1 MTDLIFIKYYK
12 IMSKT
17 KEKKRRRL
25 GDRKDGRLIRTGDP
39 MMRVAT
45 FIMPSRTG
53 AQNFFQDGFSTE
65 EIDAYIHKKRQEGY
79 PDLGILHLVIAAY
92 VRAVSQNPGVNRF
105 IGGLNLYA
113 RDDIQVIMAVK
124 KEMSVNAPETMI
136 KFYFKPEDTLDD
148 VYRQCTEKIQEYKNA
163 SDEENGFDK
172 LVGLLAFMPRFLLRG
187 MVGFLTWLDY
197 HGWLPKFLTDLS
209 PFHGSLVISSIA
221 SLGIPT
227 IYHHLYDF
235 GTVPLFIAFSTARHQ
250 DELGKDGSVKRTRY
264 LDFTITTDERICDGH
279 YYSVA
284 WRELRFQLKNPHL
297 LEVPPKEVVEDIE

>member
-1 MTDLIFIKYYK
+1 MH
-12 IMSKT
+12 KT
-17 KEKKRRRL
+17 QDKKRRRL

-65 EIDAYIHKKRQEGY
+65 EIDAYIQKKRQEGY
-79 PDLGILHLVIAAY
+79 PNLGILHIIIAAY
-92 VRAVSQNPGVNRF
+92 VRTVSQNPGVNRF

-113 RDDIQVIMAVK
+113 RNDIQVIMAVK
-124 KEMSVNAPETMI
+124 KEMSVNAPETMV
-136 KFYFKPEDTLDD
+136 KFHFKPEDTLDD

-163 SDEENGFDK
+163 SDEDNGFDK

-187 MVGFLTWLDY
+187 AVSFLTWFDY
-197 HGWLPKFLTDLS
+197 HGWIPKFLTDLS

-235 GTVPLFIAFSTARHQ
+235 GTVPMFIAFGTARHQ
-250 DELGKDGSVKRTRY
+250 NELQKDGSIKRTRY
-264 LDFTITTDERICDGH
+264 LDCTITMDERICDGH
-279 YYSVA
+279 YYAVA
-284 WRELRFQLKNPHL
+284 WREMRLHLKNPHL

>member
-1 MTDLIFIKYYK
+1 MH
-12 IMSKT
+12 KT
-17 KEKKRRRL
+17 QDKKRRRL

-65 EIDAYIHKKRQEGY
+65 EIDAYIQKKRQEGY
-79 PDLGILHLVIAAY
+79 PDLGILHIIIAAY
-92 VRAVSQNPGVNRF
+92 VRTVSQNPGVNRF

-113 RDDIQVIMAVK
+113 RNDIQVIMAVK
-124 KEMSVNAPETMI
+124 KEMSVNAPETMV
-136 KFYFKPEDTLDD
+136 KFHFKPEDTLDD

-163 SDEENGFDK
+163 SDEDNGFDK

-187 MVGFLTWLDY
+187 AVSFLTWFDY
-197 HGWLPKFLTDLS
+197 HGWIPKFLTDLS

-235 GTVPLFIAFSTARHQ
+235 GTVPMFIAFGTARHQ
-250 DELGKDGSVKRTRY
+250 NELQKDGSIKRTRY
-264 LDFTITTDERICDGH
+264 LDCTITMDERICDGH
-279 YYSVA
+279 YYAVA
-284 WRELRFQLKNPHL
+284 WREMRLHLKNPHL

>member
-1 MTDLIFIKYYK
+1 
-12 IMSKT
+12 MSKLQG
-17 KEKKRRRL
+17 KQRRRG

-65 EIDAYIHKKRQEGY
+65 DIDAYIHKKRQEGY
-79 PDLGILHLVIAAY
+79 PELGILHIIIAAY
-92 VRAVSQNPGVNRF
+92 VRSVSQHPGINRF

-113 RDDIQVIMAVK
+113 RNDIQVIMAVK
-124 KEMSVNAPETMI
+124 KEMSVNAPETMV
-136 KFYFKPEDTLDD
+136 KFHFKPEDTLDD

-172 LVGLLAFMPRFLLRG
+172 LVGLLAYMPRFLLRG
-187 MVGFLTWLDY
+187 AVSFLTWLDY

-209 PFHGSLVISSIA
+209 PFHGSMVISSIA

-235 GTVPLFIAFSTARHQ
+235 GTVPMFIAFSTSRHQ
-250 DELGKDGSVKRTRY
+250 NEVKKDGTIKRTRY
-264 LDFTITTDERICDGH
+264 LDCTITTDERICDGH

-284 WRELRFQLKNPHL
+284 WRELRLHLKNPHL
-297 LEVPPKEVVEDIE
+297 LEVPPKEVVEDIK

>member
-1 MTDLIFIKYYK
+1 
-12 IMSKT
+12 MSKMQ
-17 KEKKRRRL
+17 EKQRRRW

-65 EIDAYIHKKRQEGY
+65 DIDAYIHKKRQEGY
-79 PDLGILHLVIAAY
+79 PDLGILHIIIAAY
-92 VRAVSQNPGVNRF
+92 VRAVSQHPGINRF

-113 RDDIQVIMAVK
+113 RNDIQVIMAVK
-124 KEMSVNAPETMI
+124 KEMSVNAPETMV
-136 KFYFKPEDTLDD
+136 KFHFKPDATLED

-172 LVGLLAFMPRFLLRG
+172 LVGLLAYMPRFLLRG
-187 MVGFLTWLDY
+187 AVSFLTWLDY

-235 GTVPLFIAFSTARHQ
+235 GTVPLFISFSTSRHQ
-250 DELGKDGSVKRTRY
+250 NEVKKDGSIKRTRY
-264 LDFTITTDERICDGH
+264 LDCTATTDERICDGH

-284 WRELRFQLKNPHL
+284 WRAIRLHIKNPHL
-297 LEVPPKEVVEDIE
+297 LEVPPKEVVEDIK

>member
-1 MTDLIFIKYYK
+1 MH
-12 IMSKT
+12 KT
-17 KEKKRRRL
+17 QDKKRRRL

-65 EIDAYIHKKRQEGY
+65 EIDAYIQKKRQEGY
-79 PDLGILHLVIAAY
+79 PDLGILHIIIAAY
-92 VRAVSQNPGVNRF
+92 VRTVSQNPGVNRF

-113 RDDIQVIMAVK
+113 RNDIQVIMAVK
-124 KEMSVNAPETMI
+124 KEMSVNAPETMV
-136 KFYFKPEDTLDD
+136 KFHFKPEDTLDD

-163 SDEENGFDK
+163 SDEDNGFDK

-187 MVGFLTWLDY
+187 AVSFLTWFDY
-197 HGWLPKFLTDLS
+197 HGWIPKFLTDLS

-235 GTVPLFIAFSTARHQ
+235 GTVPMFIAFGTSRHQ
-250 DELGKDGSVKRTRY
+250 NELQKDGSIKRTRY
-264 LDFTITTDERICDGH
+264 LDCTITMDERICDGH
-279 YYSVA
+279 YYAVA
-284 WRELRFQLKNPHL
+284 WREMRLHLKNPHL

>member
-1 MTDLIFIKYYK
+1 MH
-12 IMSKT
+12 KT
-17 KEKKRRRL
+17 QDKKRRRL

-65 EIDAYIHKKRQEGY
+65 EIDAYIQKKRQEGY
-79 PDLGILHLVIAAY
+79 PDLGILHIIIAAY
-92 VRAVSQNPGVNRF
+92 VRTVSQNPGVNRF

-113 RDDIQVIMAVK
+113 RNDIQVIMAVK
-124 KEMSVNAPETMI
+124 KEMSVNAPETMV
-136 KFYFKPEDTLDD
+136 KFHFKPEDTLDD

-163 SDEENGFDK
+163 SDEDNGFDK
-172 LVGLLAFMPRFLLRG
+172 LVGLLAFMPCFLLR
-187 MVGFLTWLDY
+187 VAV
-197 HGWLPKFLTDLS
+197 S
-209 PFHGSLVISSIA
+209 GSLVISSIA

-235 GTVPLFIAFSTARHQ
+235 GTVPMFIAFSTSRHQ
-250 DELGKDGSVKRTRY
+250 NELQKDGSIKRTRY
-264 LDFTITTDERICDGH
+264 LDCTITMDERICDGH
-279 YYSVA
+279 YYAVA
-284 WRELRFQLKNPHL
+284 WREMRLHLKNPHL

>member
-1 MTDLIFIKYYK
+1 MH
-12 IMSKT
+12 KT
-17 KEKKRRRL
+17 QDKKRRRL

-65 EIDAYIHKKRQEGY
+65 EIDAYIQKKRQEGY
-79 PDLGILHLVIAAY
+79 PNLGILHIIIAAY
-92 VRAVSQNPGVNRF
+92 VRTVSQNPGVNRF

-113 RDDIQVIMAVK
+113 RNDIQVIMAVK
-124 KEMSVNAPETMI
+124 KEMSVNAPETMV
-136 KFYFKPEDTLDD
+136 KFHFKPEDTLDD

-163 SDEENGFDK
+163 SDEDNGFDK

-187 MVGFLTWLDY
+187 AVSFLTWFDY
-197 HGWLPKFLTDLS
+197 HGWIPKFLTDLS

-235 GTVPLFIAFSTARHQ
+235 GTVPMFIAFGTSRHQ
-250 DELGKDGSVKRTRY
+250 NELQKDGSIKRTRY
-264 LDFTITTDERICDGH
+264 LDCTITMDERICDGH
-279 YYSVA
+279 YYAVA
-284 WRELRFQLKNPHL
+284 WREMRLHLKNPHL

>member
-1 MTDLIFIKYYK
+1 MH
-12 IMSKT
+12 KT
-17 KEKKRRRL
+17 QDKKRRRL

-65 EIDAYIHKKRQEGY
+65 EIDAYIQKKRQEGY
-79 PDLGILHLVIAAY
+79 PNLGILHIIIAAY
-92 VRAVSQNPGVNRF
+92 VRTVSQNPGVNRF

-113 RDDIQVIMAVK
+113 RNDIQVIMAVK
-124 KEMSVNAPETMI
+124 KEMSVNAPETMV
-136 KFYFKPEDTLDD
+136 KFHFKPEDTLDD

-163 SDEENGFDK
+163 SDEDNGFDK

-187 MVGFLTWLDY
+187 AVSFLTWFDY
-197 HGWLPKFLTDLS
+197 HGWIPKFLTDLS

-235 GTVPLFIAFSTARHQ
+235 GTIPMFIAFGTARHQ
-250 DELGKDGSVKRTRY
+250 NELQKDGSIKRTRY
-264 LDFTITTDERICDGH
+264 LDCTITMDERICDGH
-279 YYSVA
+279 YYAVA
-284 WRELRFQLKNPHL
+284 WREMRLHLKNPHL

>member
-1 MTDLIFIKYYK
+1 MH
-12 IMSKT
+12 KT
-17 KEKKRRRL
+17 QDKKRRRL

-65 EIDAYIHKKRQEGY
+65 EIDAYIQKKRQEGY
-79 PDLGILHLVIAAY
+79 PDLGILHIIIAAY
-92 VRAVSQNPGVNRF
+92 VRTVSQNPGVNRF

-113 RDDIQVIMAVK
+113 RNDIQVIMAVK
-124 KEMSVNAPETMI
+124 KEMSVNAPETMV
-136 KFYFKPEDTLDD
+136 KFHFKPEDTLDD

-163 SDEENGFDK
+163 SDEDNGFDK

-187 MVGFLTWLDY
+187 AVSFLTWFDY
-197 HGWLPKFLTDLS
+197 HGWIPKFLTDLS

-235 GTVPLFIAFSTARHQ
+235 GTVPMFIVFGTSRHQ
-250 DELGKDGSVKRTRY
+250 NELQKDGSIKRTRY
-264 LDFTITTDERICDGH
+264 LDCTITMDERICDGH
-279 YYSVA
+279 YYAVA
-284 WRELRFQLKNPHL
+284 WREMRLHLKNPHL

>member
-1 MTDLIFIKYYK
+1 MH
-12 IMSKT
+12 KT
-17 KEKKRRRL
+17 QDKKRRRL

-65 EIDAYIHKKRQEGY
+65 EIDAYIQKKRQEGY
-79 PDLGILHLVIAAY
+79 PDLGILHIIIAAY
-92 VRAVSQNPGVNRF
+92 VRTVSQNPGVNRF

-113 RDDIQVIMAVK
+113 RNDIQVIMAVK
-124 KEMSVNAPETMI
+124 KEMSVNAPETMV
-136 KFYFKPEDTLDD
+136 KFHFKPEDTLDD

-163 SDEENGFDK
+163 SDEDNGFDK
-172 LVGLLAFMPRFLLRG
+172 LVGLLAFMPCFLLRG
-187 MVGFLTWLDY
+187 AVSFLTWLDY
-197 HGWLPKFLTDLS
+197 HGWIPKFLTDLS

-235 GTVPLFIAFSTARHQ
+235 GTVPMFIAFSTSRHQ
-250 DELGKDGSVKRTRY
+250 NELQKDGSIKRTRY
-264 LDFTITTDERICDGH
+264 LDCTITIDERICDGH
-279 YYSVA
+279 YYAVA
-284 WRELRFQLKNPHL
+284 WREMRLHLKNPHL

>member
-1 MTDLIFIKYYK
+1 MH
-12 IMSKT
+12 KT
-17 KEKKRRRL
+17 QDKKRRRL

-65 EIDAYIHKKRQEGY
+65 EIDAYIQKKRQEGY
-79 PDLGILHLVIAAY
+79 PDLGILHIIIAAY
-92 VRAVSQNPGVNRF
+92 VRTVSQNPGVNRF

-113 RDDIQVIMAVK
+113 RNDIQVIMAVK
-124 KEMSVNAPETMI
+124 KEMSVNAPETMV
-136 KFYFKPEDTLDD
+136 KFHFKPEDTLDD

-163 SDEENGFDK
+163 SDEDNGFDK

-187 MVGFLTWLDY
+187 AVSFLTWFDY
-197 HGWLPKFLTDLS
+197 HGWIPKFLTDLS

-235 GTVPLFIAFSTARHQ
+235 GTVPMFIAFGTARHQ
-250 DELGKDGSVKRTRY
+250 NELQKDGSIKRTRY
-264 LDFTITTDERICDGH
+264 LDCTITIDERICDGH
-279 YYSVA
+279 YYAVA
-284 WRELRFQLKNPHL
+284 WREMRLHLKNPHL